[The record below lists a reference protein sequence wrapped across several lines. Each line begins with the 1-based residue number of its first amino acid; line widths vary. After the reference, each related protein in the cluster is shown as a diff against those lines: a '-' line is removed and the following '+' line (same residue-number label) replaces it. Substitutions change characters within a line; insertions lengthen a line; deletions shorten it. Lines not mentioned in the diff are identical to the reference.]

1 MYRKND
7 SMDSIKYCIIKR
19 KGPPELESPSI
30 LNYATFCQYAGY
42 VTGSQTTATPSGA
55 IQM

>member
-19 KGPPELESPSI
+19 KGPPEIESPSI
-30 LNYATFCQYAGY
+30 LNFVILFSSKLGT
-42 VTGSQTTATPSGA
+42 
-55 IQM
+55 